1 MTQAGKFQMKISGF
15 FSPPQSKK
23 ATSPDS
29 GFNSRSET
37 PAVEAESKEEEE
49 EKEEQNDTEEEVL
62 DESATEETEMA
73 DEKKKFLEDLE
84 ESDVEKSEKEETDE
98 EEEEESSSSEE
109 ESDDEFDPN
118 DSDDDIK
125 KKGFMAKKAPPKRKA
140 PAGRGRGGAQKMPT
154 ALTGELSEY
163 EKIRQGNIAER
174 EAMLQ
179 ALMADFDSFKKDSG
193 IGAAKKAPPKKRKR
207 VEYDSDDEGGFRG
220 GKVKVEG
227 SRKSARLSAAPEDK
241 GKMGSEITYKEGYDP
256 ESRGL
261 AEERDDY
268 DSDDYQAYEDRTKKR
283 APRPGQI
290 DPNVDVLMP
299 EDVTEAMLNKVCE
312 RFGEKT
318 YNQTIGTSCHQ
329 CRQKTTDTKTI
340 CRSGRCV
347 GVRGQFCG
355 RCLEIRYGED
365 VREALLN
372 PTWACPPCRNF
383 CNCSICRNR
392 KGKGATGILIQ
403 IAQSKGYDNVADYLK
418 ALQTKKGTD
427 EFDEEGDEEVVEGD
441 DEGDAQADAEE
452 KPRKKKKGKKK
463 KKAEVEYEVETVVSK
478 RDTEEGKV
486 EYLVKWKGYDAS
498 DNTWEPVENLES
510 SQELIDEFEGRT
522 ENAAVEEDGK
532 DSTEKME
539 KVDVK
544 EQENGGANDVDKSE
558 EATEELKERH
568 DGESSEK
575 PDDDD
580 EDERKARMKRL
591 RRK

>member
-1 MTQAGKFQMKISGF
+1 MG
-15 FSPPQSKK
+15 
-23 ATSPDS
+23 
-29 GFNSRSET
+29 
-37 PAVEAESKEEEE
+37 
-49 EKEEQNDTEEEVL
+49 
-62 DESATEETEMA
+62 
-73 DEKKKFLEDLE
+73 
-84 ESDVEKSEKEETDE
+84 
-98 EEEEESSSSEE
+98 
-109 ESDDEFDPN
+109 
-118 DSDDDIK
+118 
-125 KKGFMAKKAPPKRKA
+125 
-140 PAGRGRGGAQKMPT
+140 MPT

-193 IGAAKKAPPKKRKR
+193 IGAAKKARPKKKRKR
-207 VEYDSDDEGGFRG
+207 VDDSDDEGGFRG
-220 GKVKVEG
+220 SKVKVEG

-299 EDVTEAMLNKVCE
+299 EDITEAMLNKVCE

-427 EFDEEGDEEVVEGD
+427 EFDEEEDEEVVEGD
-441 DEGDAQADAEE
+441 DEGEAQADAEE
-452 KPRKKKKGKKK
+452 KLRKKKKSKKK
-463 KKAEVEYEVETVVSK
+463 KKAEAEYEVENVVSK
-478 RDTEEGKV
+478 RETDEGKV
-486 EYLVKWKGYDAS
+486 EYLVKWKGWNAS

-522 ENAAVEEDGK
+522 ENTAVEEEGK
-532 DSTEKME
+532 DSTGKLEK
-539 KVDVK
+539 KVDAK
-544 EQENGGANDVDKSE
+544 EQENGRANDVDKSE
-558 EATEELKERH
+558 EATEELMERN

-575 PDDDD
+575 LDDDID
-580 EDERKARMKRL
+580 EDERKARMKEVE
-591 RRK
+591 KKVKEEKKKAKEKA

>member
-1 MTQAGKFQMKISGF
+1 MG
-15 FSPPQSKK
+15 
-23 ATSPDS
+23 D
-29 GFNSRSET
+29 
-37 PAVEAESKEEEE
+37 
-49 EKEEQNDTEEEVL
+49 
-62 DESATEETEMA
+62 
-73 DEKKKFLEDLE
+73 
-84 ESDVEKSEKEETDE
+84 
-98 EEEEESSSSEE
+98 
-109 ESDDEFDPN
+109 SDDEVH
-118 DSDDDIK
+118 

-140 PAGRGRGGAQKMPT
+140 PAGRGRGGASKMPT
-154 ALTGELSEY
+154 ALTGEMTEY

-207 VEYDSDDEGGFRG
+207 VEHNSDDEGGFRG
-220 GKVKVEG
+220 GKVRVEG

-299 EDVTEAMLNKVCE
+299 EDITEAMLNKVCE

-427 EFDEEGDEEVVEGD
+427 EFDEEEDEEVVEGD

-463 KKAEVEYEVETVVSK
+463 KKAEAEYEVENVVSK
-478 RDTEEGKV
+478 RETDEGKV

-522 ENAAVEEDGK
+522 ENAAVEEEGK
-532 DSTEKME
+532 DSTGKLEK
-539 KVDVK
+539 KVDAK
-544 EQENGGANDVDKSE
+544 EQENGGEYDVDKSK
-558 EATEELKERH
+558 EATEEVMERN

-575 PDDDD
+575 LDDDNV
-580 EDERKARMKRL
+580 DERKARMKEVEKKVKEEKKKAKEKAKEEEKLAKERA
-591 RRK
+591 REEKKKAKEEEKKEKEEKKAKKEEKKRAKEKRNSITNFFKKADK

>member
-1 MTQAGKFQMKISGF
+1 MG
-15 FSPPQSKK
+15 
-23 ATSPDS
+23 
-29 GFNSRSET
+29 
-37 PAVEAESKEEEE
+37 
-49 EKEEQNDTEEEVL
+49 
-62 DESATEETEMA
+62 
-73 DEKKKFLEDLE
+73 
-84 ESDVEKSEKEETDE
+84 
-98 EEEEESSSSEE
+98 
-109 ESDDEFDPN
+109 
-118 DSDDDIK
+118 
-125 KKGFMAKKAPPKRKA
+125 
-140 PAGRGRGGAQKMPT
+140 
-154 ALTGELSEY
+154 
-163 EKIRQGNIAER
+163 
-174 EAMLQ
+174 
-179 ALMADFDSFKKDSG
+179 
-193 IGAAKKAPPKKRKR
+193 KKAPPKKRKR
-207 VEYDSDDEGGFRG
+207 VEHDSDDEGGFRG

-227 SRKSARLSAAPEDK
+227 SRKSARLSAAPKDK

-268 DSDDYQAYEDRTKKR
+268 DSDDYQAYEDRTRKR

-290 DPNVDVLMP
+290 DPNEDVLMP
-299 EDVTEAMLNKVCE
+299 EDVTEAMLNKVCD

-318 YNQTIGTSCHQ
+318 YNQAIGTTCHQ

-340 CRSGRCV
+340 CRSGNCV

-532 DSTEKME
+532 DCTGKME
-539 KVDVK
+539 KKVDAK
-544 EQENGGANDVDKSE
+544 DQENGGANDVDKSE
-558 EATEELKERH
+558 EATEELMERN

-580 EDERKARMKRL
+580 EDERKARMKEVEKKVKEEKKKAKEKEKKEKEEKKAKEEEEKKAKEKRNSITNFF
-591 RRK
+591 KKADK